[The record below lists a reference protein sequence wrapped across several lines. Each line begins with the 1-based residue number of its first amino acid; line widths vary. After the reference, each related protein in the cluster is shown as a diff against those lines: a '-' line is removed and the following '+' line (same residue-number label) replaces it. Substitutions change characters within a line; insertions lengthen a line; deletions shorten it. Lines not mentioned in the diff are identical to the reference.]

1 MERQRCVCLCLWHG
15 DTKKKKSELKP
26 NKQRGLE
33 RGVAQAVKGTDSS
46 SRVDGSVPHTNVK
59 NCDYLYPAPEDL
71 MPLFMTSVGTRCAQD
86 AHMNMEGN
94 IHTHKVK
101 QSREDPFPG

>member
-33 RGVAQAVKGTDSS
+33 RGVAQAVKGTD
-46 SRVDGSVPHTNVK
+46 GSVPHTNVK
-59 NCDYLYPAPEDL
+59 NCDYLYPALEDL
-71 MPLFMTSVGTRCAQD
+71 MPLLMTSVGTRCAQD
-86 AHMNMEGN
+86 AHMYMEGN

-101 QSREDPFPG
+101 QSREDPFPS